1 MPFARVAAGHYES
14 DGVGD
19 GRKVCI
25 NLYSE
30 PNENDPNRP
39 MRHIVRPGS
48 QDRDTGNVLTSVPRG
63 IGQVDGHAGG
73 KILVVDGVTVRTY
86 DAASATWGTLTGS
99 KHVSVEGSTL
109 SGGERY
115 SCGRPC
121 A

>member
-1 MPFARVAAGHYES
+1 MPMARVAAGHYEP

-48 QDRDTGNVLTSVPRG
+48 VDRDTDNVLQNIPRG
-63 IGQVDGHAGG
+63 IGQVDGHADG
-73 KILVVDGVTVRTY
+73 KILVVDGSTVRTVTT
-86 DAASATWGTLTGS
+86 AAVWG
-99 KHVSVEGSTL
+99 
-109 SGGERY
+109 
-115 SCGRPC
+115 
-121 A
+121 